1 MSGMV
6 EKVVVIVLEIV
17 INLMRTLIGSSVKR
31 KIKDKER
38 NKCPKRKMILVVQ
51 KMYKN
56 VCAMEKWRIAHP
68 PLKGAFLC
76 DLGVCVAVQLHI
88 PAHTH
93 THL

>member
-1 MSGMV
+1 MV

-17 INLMRTLIGSSVKR
+17 INLMRTLIESLVRIEIKER
-31 KIKDKER
+31 KR
-38 NKCPKRKMILVVQ
+38 NKCPIIKMILIVQ

-56 VCAMEKWRIAHP
+56 VRAMEKWRIAHP

-76 DLGVCVAVQLHI
+76 DLGVCVAVQLHM

>member
-1 MSGMV
+1 MV

-17 INLMRTLIGSSVKR
+17 INLMRTLIESLVRIEIKER
-31 KIKDKER
+31 KR

-51 KMYKN
+51 KIYKN
-56 VCAMEKWRIAHP
+56 VRAMEKWRIAHP
-68 PLKGAFLC
+68 PLKRAFPC
-76 DLGVCVAVQLHI
+76 DLGVCAVVQLHM

>member
-1 MSGMV
+1 MV

-17 INLMRTLIGSSVKR
+17 INLMRTLIESLVRIEIKER
-31 KIKDKER
+31 KR
-38 NKCPKRKMILVVQ
+38 NKCPIIKMILIVQ
-51 KMYKN
+51 KIYKN
-56 VCAMEKWRIAHP
+56 VRAMEKWRIAHP

-76 DLGVCVAVQLHI
+76 DLGVCVAVQLHM

>member
-1 MSGMV
+1 MV

-17 INLMRTLIGSSVKR
+17 INLMRTLIESLVRIEIKER
-31 KIKDKER
+31 KR
-38 NKCPKRKMILVVQ
+38 NKCPIIKMILIVQ
-51 KMYKN
+51 KIYKN
-56 VCAMEKWRIAHP
+56 VRAMEKSRIAHP

-76 DLGVCVAVQLHI
+76 DLGVCVAVQLHM